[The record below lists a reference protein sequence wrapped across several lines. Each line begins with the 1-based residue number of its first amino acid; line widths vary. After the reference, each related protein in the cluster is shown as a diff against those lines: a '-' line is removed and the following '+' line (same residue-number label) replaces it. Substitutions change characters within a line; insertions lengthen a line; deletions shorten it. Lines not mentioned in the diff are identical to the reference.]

1 MPRLDRLDDTML
13 RGAQLVMQIM
23 AKKMEL
29 NANLDKERKRAG
41 SVITKDSTGSGGNGI
56 GGGPQIHFQQFSH
69 NAEKAKKSKERNDWF
84 TDLAHSKPLAVLA
97 RKPPFFSQKDA
108 LEYLCDYKVPVNR
121 ALWFLKLIAVSGQG
135 CTSNVNKQ
143 KKSTSDQLASELAS
157 LFTKYVK
164 LMLNQMSDSAKLESN
179 IVYTDRWPH
188 FVYICKHAYEDGMV
202 DKQEFLM
209 DLLDIFNDRFVQPI
223 ENRQNDKTSIH
234 PFLHHGSGLASAS
247 STNQSHYV
255 TLLRLFLLFICQY
268 TDQITQN
275 IVLSKRCAFLVCHRL
290 ELYRDEA
297 EEREGRSVDCV
308 ELFDDMQQCIHQ
320 RAIILTLC
328 GMLYAIL
335 IDCPAALIWNKYE
348 VSPGRPPTMLHQL
361 CGSPLDHLPCPLE
374 SLPLP
379 PGHGTER
386 LQEFIQ
392 LRLAEVRRRSR
403 ACENKWSLNY
413 AQKKGFA
420 AMVLQCL
427 EIVGVLDA
435 ARLDQPNCIEK
446 IYAVIFNGPSKE
458 SFEHE
463 HAIRVKMLLQW
474 AVTIEREGTH
484 RAILVAQ
491 LLAFR
496 INHRKTFKFASLFKL
511 NLKITLKIAS
521 IKSFILT
528 VERNS

>member
-41 SVITKDSTGSGGNGI
+41 SVIAKDSIGNGGTGM
-56 GGGPQIHFQQFSH
+56 GGGQQVHFQQFSH
-69 NAEKAKKSKERNDWF
+69 NAEKARKSKERNDWF
-84 TDLAHSKPLAVLA
+84 TDLAHGKPLAVLA
-97 RKPPFFSQKDA
+97 RKPPFFRKKEDA
-108 LEYLCDYKVPVNR
+108 LEYLCDYKVPVAR
-121 ALWFLKLIAVSGQG
+121 ALWFLKLIAVGGQG
-135 CTSNVNKQ
+135 CSSNVNKQ
-143 KKSTSDQLASELAS
+143 KKSTNDQLASEFAS

-179 IVYTDRWPH
+179 IVYTERWPH

-202 DKQEFLM
+202 EKQEFLM

-223 ENRQNDKTSIH
+223 ENRQNDKSSVH
-234 PFLHHGSGLASAS
+234 PLVHHGSGLASS
-247 STNQSHYV
+247 SNESHYV
-255 TLLRLFLLFICQY
+255 TLFRLFLLFICQY

-275 IVLSKRCAFLVCHRL
+275 LVLSKRCAFLVCHRL

-297 EEREGRSVDCV
+297 EEREGRSVDCA

-320 RAIILTLC
+320 RGIILTLC

-361 CGSPLDHLPCPLE
+361 CGSPLDHLPCPFE

-386 LQEFIQ
+386 LQEFVQ
-392 LRLAEVRRRSR
+392 LRLSEVRRRSR

-413 AQKKGFA
+413 AQKKGF
-420 AMVLQCL
+420 
-427 EIVGVLDA
+427 G
-435 ARLDQPNCIEK
+435 
-446 IYAVIFNGPSKE
+446 
-458 SFEHE
+458 
-463 HAIRVKMLLQW
+463 
-474 AVTIEREGTH
+474 
-484 RAILVAQ
+484 
-491 LLAFR
+491 
-496 INHRKTFKFASLFKL
+496 
-511 NLKITLKIAS
+511 
-521 IKSFILT
+521 SFIF
-528 VERNS
+528 